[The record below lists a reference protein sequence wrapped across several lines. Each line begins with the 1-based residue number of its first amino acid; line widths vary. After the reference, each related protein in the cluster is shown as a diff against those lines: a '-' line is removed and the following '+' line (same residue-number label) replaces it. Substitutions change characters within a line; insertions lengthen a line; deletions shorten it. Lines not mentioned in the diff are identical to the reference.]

1 MNFKKGF
8 SLVELLVVVSIM
20 AILMMGAISSFKF
33 YYKTFAETRLINLQ
47 KLIDFSVIQ
56 ARINGENV
64 IVCAATMPTEGDPGG
79 GSFTSAGK
87 LDETKLACTNSKDWS
102 DNPIVSFISSDG
114 SANFVKE
121 TDKVIANLA
130 KGNNSSLYVSMSFG
144 ETSLKISPD
153 GFMATGNGNIVY
165 CSRDGEYQSAL
176 IINMVGRVIYTDEP
190 TKDNGDAY
198 TCSA

>member
-8 SLVELLVVVSIM
+8 SLVELMVVISIM
-20 AILMMGAISSFKF
+20 TILMMGAISSFKF

-47 KLIDFSVIQ
+47 KLINFSVIQ
-56 ARINGENV
+56 ARINGETV
-64 IVCAATMPTEGDPGG
+64 IVCAATAD
-79 GSFTSAGK
+79 SFDADGRLNVAT
-87 LDETKLACTNSKDWS
+87 LACDNSKDWS
-102 DNPIVSFISSDG
+102 DNPIVSFISKDG
-114 SANFVKE
+114 ASTFVPGTVE
-121 TDKVIANLA
+121 IPVDRVIANLA
-130 KGNNSSLYVSMSFG
+130 EANNSNLYVSMSLGDSF
-144 ETSLKISPD
+144 LRISPD

-165 CSRDGEYQSAL
+165 CSRDGKYQSAL